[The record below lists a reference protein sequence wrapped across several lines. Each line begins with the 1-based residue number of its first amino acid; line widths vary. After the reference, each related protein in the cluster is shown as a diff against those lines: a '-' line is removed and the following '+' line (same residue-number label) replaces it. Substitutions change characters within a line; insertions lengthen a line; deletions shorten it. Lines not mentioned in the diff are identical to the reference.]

1 MKFQITDPEIQN
13 KFIFMQIDIN
23 IDSLQIVFYLVLQY
37 KKIQML
43 YFIQQTD

>member
-1 MKFQITDPEIQN
+1 
-13 KFIFMQIDIN
+13 MQIDIN